1 MSFLVL
7 YLIIPFFLF
16 LKVVVIGDQSA
27 GKTSVLEMLAGA
39 RIFPR
44 GAGEMMTRS
53 PVKVTLSEGPYH
65 IARFKDNPRE
75 YDLTKEPD
83 LVELRKEIEIR
94 MKSFTRGDISVSPEV
109 ISLTVQGPG
118 ILRMIL
124 VDLPGIISV
133 SQSPLLKSFKKL
145 N

>member
-1 MSFLVL
+1 
-7 YLIIPFFLF
+7 
-16 LKVVVIGDQSA
+16 
-27 GKTSVLEMLAGA
+27 MLAGA

-75 YDLTKEPD
+75 YDLTKESD
-83 LVELRKEIEIR
+83 LIDLRKEIEIR
-94 MKSFTRGDISVSPEV
+94 MKSFTRDSISVSPEV

-133 SQSPLLKSFKKL
+133 SLL
-145 N
+145 